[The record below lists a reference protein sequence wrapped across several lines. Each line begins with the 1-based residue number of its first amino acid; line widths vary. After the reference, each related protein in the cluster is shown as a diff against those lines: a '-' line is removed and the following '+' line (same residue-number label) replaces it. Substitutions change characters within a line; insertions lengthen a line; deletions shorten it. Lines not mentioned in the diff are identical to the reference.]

1 MNATIAMLRGFTAC
15 SLAVMRWALLPLLL
29 TASCARPET
38 AASRPPW
45 LSACELAGVHRSA
58 LCGRFD
64 VYEDRSARAGR
75 RIGLN
80 VAVIPA
86 ASRAEPDPIVFFAGG
101 PGDDAVDAGPFVV
114 GMLGDPRSRDI
125 VLIDQRGT
133 GGSGALTCPLYRG
146 TGVARFTGAFMPI
159 DAVRE
164 CRDRLGRAAD
174 LRQYTSSIAADD
186 VADVL
191 TALGYDRVNL
201 FGGSYGTRMAQV
213 FLRRHPKRV
222 RSVILQG
229 VTSMRDRIPVG
240 FARSA
245 QRAFDRLLAECES
258 TPDCRSAFPRLRS
271 DAATVFDRARRGPID
286 VVVFDPST
294 NADVTVA
301 MHGDMVGEVVRWM
314 MYSPRSARS
323 VPALLRRAAAG
334 DWRPLAEEAIRQRRS
349 IMTPNSMGLYLSV
362 TCAEDLPGSDA
373 DVATRLAEGTYL
385 GDYRYRQQRAACDQW
400 IAGAVTEDFHTDV
413 VSDVPALLVSGALDP
428 VTPPESGEAVA
439 ARLKNSLH
447 VVLPF
452 GAHGTGGLQDNGCLA
467 RMLREFVE
475 RGTVAGLDTACVAQ
489 IRPPAFE
496 R

>member
-1 MNATIAMLRGFTAC
+1 MRRWSLGALIVMAAC
-15 SLAVMRWALLPLLL
+15 TRS
-29 TASCARPET
+29 ET
-38 AASRPPW
+38 ASRPPW
-45 LSACELAGVHRSA
+45 LSACELAGVHRPA

-64 VYEDRSARAGR
+64 VYEDRTAGTGR
-75 RIGLN
+75 RIGLK

-114 GMLGDPRSRDI
+114 SMLGDPRSRDI

-133 GGSGALTCPLYRG
+133 GGSGALTCPLYGG
-146 TGVARFTGAFMPI
+146 TGVARFTGAFMPL

-164 CRDRLGRAAD
+164 CRDRLARTAD
-174 LRQYTSSIAADD
+174 LRQYTTSIAADD
-186 VADVL
+186 VAEVL

-213 FLRRHPKRV
+213 FLRRHPRRV
-222 RSVILQG
+222 RSVVLQG

-245 QRAFDRLLAECES
+245 QGAFDRLLAECEA
-258 TPDCRSAFPRLRS
+258 TPDCRAAFPRLRS

-286 VVVFDPST
+286 VVVTDPST
-294 NADVTVA
+294 NADVGVT

-314 MYSPRSARS
+314 MYGPRTARR
-323 VPALLRRAAAG
+323 VPALLSRAAAG
-334 DWRPLAEEAIRQRRS
+334 TWRPLAEEAIRQRRS
-349 IMTPNSMGLYLSV
+349 IMSPGSMGLYLSV

-373 DVATRLAEGTYL
+373 NAAKRLAEHTYL

-400 IAGAVTEDFHTDV
+400 VAGAVPADFHTDV

-428 VTPPESGEAVA
+428 VTPPENGDGVA

-447 VVLPF
+447 VVVPF

-467 RMLREFVE
+467 RMLGEFVE
-475 RGTVAGLDTACVAQ
+475 RGSVAGLDTACVAR

>member
-1 MNATIAMLRGFTAC
+1 
-15 SLAVMRWALLPLLL
+15 MRWALLLLLLLL
-29 TASCARPET
+29 TAACTRSET
-38 AASRPPW
+38 ASRPPW
-45 LSACELAGVHRSA
+45 LSACELAGVHRTA

-64 VYEDRSARAGR
+64 VYEDRRAGAGR

-86 ASRAEPDPIVFFAGG
+86 TSRAEPDPIVFFAGG

-133 GGSGALTCPLYRG
+133 GGSGVLTCPLYSG
-146 TGVARFTGAFMPI
+146 TGIARFTGAFMPL

-164 CRDRLGRAAD
+164 CRDRLSRTAD
-174 LRQYTSSIAADD
+174 LRHYTSSIAVDD
-186 VADVL
+186 VAEVL

-213 FLRRHPKRV
+213 FLRQHPKRV

-229 VTSMRDRIPVG
+229 VTTMRDRIPIG

-245 QRAFDRLLAECES
+245 QRAFDRLLAECEA
-258 TPDCRSAFPRLRS
+258 TPDCRAVFPRLRS
-271 DAATVFDRARRGPID
+271 DAATVFDRARRGSID
-286 VVVFDPST
+286 VVVTDPST
-294 NADVTVA
+294 DADASVA
-301 MHGDMVGEVVRWM
+301 MPGDMVGEVVRWM
-314 MYSPRSARS
+314 MYSPRAARR
-323 VPALLRRAAAG
+323 VPALLHRAATG
-334 DWRPLAEEAIRQRRS
+334 DWRPLAEAAIRERRA
-349 IMTPNSMGLYLSV
+349 IMAPNSMGLYLSV

-373 DVATRLAEGTYL
+373 DAAKRLAEGTYL
-385 GDYRYRQQRAACDQW
+385 GDYRYREQRAACEEW
-400 IAGAVTEDFHTDV
+400 VAGAVPQDFHTDV

-439 ARLKNSLH
+439 ARLENSLH
-447 VVLPF
+447 LVVPF

-467 RMLREFVE
+467 RLLREFVE

-489 IRPPAFE
+489 IRPPALE